1 MGREKEEKGGT
12 AGKNLLQNRAAAM
25 ELLVDPIRKGKP
37 LVVMCLVF
45 GDVSSVGIF
54 SQTPLMKKYYVR
66 SIIHSQ
72 FNSSFLHI

>member
-1 MGREKEEKGGT
+1 
-12 AGKNLLQNRAAAM
+12 M

-66 SIIHSQ
+66 LIIHSQ